1 MSWKRRLLVWLSG
14 GAVRTRYPGAD
25 QALYL
30 TFDDG
35 PDPQHTPAVLELLR
49 RHDAKAVFFLIG
61 SNAERHPE
69 LARSIV
75 EAGHHVGNHSMNH
88 PWFNRIA
95 AAAQRLEISAAD
107 RVLERFDGRALH
119 PFRPPHGRATLGSVL
134 EMRRRGQTML
144 LWSYDSLDYTLGST
158 ELTERLRNAP
168 LSGGDVLLF
177 HDDGAAAVHALET
190 MLPIWK
196 RAGFHFPL
204 PA

>member
-1 MSWKRRLLVWLSG
+1 MSWKRKLLVWFSG
-14 GAVRTRYPGAD
+14 GVVRSRYPGAD
-25 QALYL
+25 HALYL

-35 PDPQHTPAVLELLR
+35 PDPQHTPAVLELLQ

-69 LARSIV
+69 LVRSIV
-75 EAGHHVGNHSMNH
+75 EAGHHVGNHSMTH

-107 RVLERFDGRALH
+107 RVLERFDGQALH
-119 PFRPPHGRATLGSVL
+119 PFRPPHGRATLDSVL

-144 LWSYDSLDYTLGST
+144 LWSYDSRDFMLGGA
-158 ELTERLRNAP
+158 ELTERLRTAP
-168 LSGGDVLLF
+168 LRAGDVLLF
-177 HDDGAAAVHALET
+177 HDDGAAAVQALET
-190 MLPIWK
+190 LLPIWK
-196 RAGFHFPL
+196 RAGFRFPV